1 MEESVPVILRKGSK
15 MDDGFVPKRKGSRFD
30 DFEEGNADE
39 NINSTGKLTLC
50 NFISY
55 FISC

>member
-1 MEESVPVILRKGSK
+1 MDESIPVILRKGSK

-39 NINSTGKLTLC
+39 NINSTGTFNLLLVLT
-50 NFISY
+50 FY
-55 FISC
+55 MP

>member
-1 MEESVPVILRKGSK
+1 MDESIPVILRKGSK

-39 NINSTGKLTLC
+39 NINSTGERSLLLVLTFYML
-50 NFISY
+50 
-55 FISC
+55 

>member
-1 MEESVPVILRKGSK
+1 MDESVPVILRKGSK

-39 NINSTGKLTLC
+39 NINSTGKINLLLVLTFYML
-50 NFISY
+50 
-55 FISC
+55 